1 MVRYSSCLGACP
13 FRKTGIHFSGTC
25 AKLIAAFVVAGALV
39 SGAALAQSTPPAK
52 APPPATAAPTTV
64 EKAKEITRR
73 EWNAL
78 KVKWAEEK
86 EKWASC
92 RKQARDK
99 KLRARK
105 RWTFISVC
113 MTQ

>member
-1 MVRYSSCLGACP
+1 MLRY
-13 FRKTGIHFSGTC
+13 T
-25 AKLIAAFVVAGALV
+25 KLIAVFAVAGALM

-52 APPPATAAPTTV
+52 APPPATAAPTTTT
-64 EKAKEITRR
+64 EKVKDLTRR
-73 EWNAL
+73 EWNTL
-78 KVKWAEEK
+78 KVKWAKEK

-92 RKQARDK
+92 RKQARDQ

-105 RWTFISVC
+105 RWTFMSVC